1 MDERMNKDISPILE
15 KWNSAR
21 LSTQLDADGKKKVI
35 SGKMRRLLTEGISK
49 KTLLKTGRIS
59 EHKKEKISFSWT
71 KFEYLK
77 RASGRKDEKE
87 IKEEKERE
95 REITR

>member
-1 MDERMNKDISPILE
+1 
-15 KWNSAR
+15 
-21 LSTQLDADGKKKVI
+21 
-35 SGKMRRLLTEGISK
+35 MRRLLTEGISK
-49 KTLLKTGRIS
+49 KALLKTGRIS

-95 REITR
+95 REREITRQKVRQMKTHTMRKME